1 MSHLYAPSCS
11 LLQDSLD
18 GRFILGEPKR
28 ELEQYVTSSHLASR
42 MIFTA
47 ATQFDDIDEKIVL
60 DLGCGCAVLSIACV
74 MMGAE

>member
-1 MSHLYAPSCS
+1 MSKRA
-11 LLQDSLD
+11 
-18 GRFILGEPKR
+18 GEPKR

-47 ATQFDDIDEKIVL
+47 STQFDDIDEKVIL
-60 DLGCGCAVLSIACV
+60 DLGCGCAALSIACV